1 MAAETLRD
9 LAQESGSS
17 TVQLKTVTGK
27 PVTVTVGVVQTPN
40 VGFVTHDDV
49 KKRKIKHNLS
59 DG

>member
-1 MAAETLRD
+1 MAAETLRE

-17 TVQLKTVTGK
+17 TVLLKTVTGK
-27 PVTVTVGVVQTPN
+27 PVTVTVGVETTPT

-49 KKRKIKHNLS
+49 KKMKIKHNLS